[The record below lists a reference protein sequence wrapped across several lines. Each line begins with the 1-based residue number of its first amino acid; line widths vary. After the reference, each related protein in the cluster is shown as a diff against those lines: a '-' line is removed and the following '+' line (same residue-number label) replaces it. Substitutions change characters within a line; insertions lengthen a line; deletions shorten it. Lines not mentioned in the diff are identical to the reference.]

1 MKKIFYIGVL
11 STLILTACSED
22 EAASKEEA
30 PASEQ
35 KEAKEKT
42 VNAYTEE
49 ISENNPIDEAA
60 KELHTKYIP
69 YDE

>member
-1 MKKIFYIGVL
+1 MKKIFYIGAL

-22 EAASKEEA
+22 EAVSKEEA

-42 VNAYTEE
+42 VNTYTDED
-49 ISENNPIDEAA
+49 SEKKI
-60 KELHTKYIP
+60 YR
-69 YDE
+69 

>member
-1 MKKIFYIGVL
+1 MKKIIYIEVL

-35 KEAKEKT
+35 LGW
-42 VNAYTEE
+42 VG
-49 ISENNPIDEAA
+49 
-60 KELHTKYIP
+60 LHCGTIHNSQRNV
-69 YDE
+69 

>member
-11 STLILTACSED
+11 FILILTACSED

-49 ISENNPIDEAA
+49 VSEKNTIHEAA
-60 KELHTKYIP
+60 KKLHTKYRP

>member
-1 MKKIFYIGVL
+1 MKKIFYTGVL

-42 VNAYTEE
+42 VNAYSEE
-49 ISENNPIDEAA
+49 VSKNPIDEAA
-60 KELHTKYIP
+60 KELVS
-69 YDE
+69 ES

>member
-1 MKKIFYIGVL
+1 MSIL
-11 STLILTACSED
+11 TLTACSEE
-22 EAASKEEA
+22 EASYNEEA

-42 VNAYTEE
+42 VNAYTEDV
-49 ISENNPIDEAA
+49 SEKNPIDEAS
-60 KELHTKYIP
+60 KELHTKYRQ